1 MMNGPAAQVAKAAPS
16 SEDISK
22 QIETLRAELM
32 ALAATISGVVPDG
45 VQKAGRQIGRTGRN
59 VRATATGAVLDHPLA
74 AIGIAAGLGLL
85 LGLVVR
91 RG

>member
-1 MMNGPAAQVAKAAPS
+1 MNASSTQAAKGAPTP
-16 SEDISK
+16 EDIGR
-22 QIETLRAELM
+22 QIESLRSDLM
-32 ALAATISGVVPDG
+32 KLAATVTGDVTEG
-45 VQKAGRQIGRTGRN
+45 FEKAGKQIGQTSRDA
-59 VRATATGAVLDHPLA
+59 RATATGAVLDHPLA